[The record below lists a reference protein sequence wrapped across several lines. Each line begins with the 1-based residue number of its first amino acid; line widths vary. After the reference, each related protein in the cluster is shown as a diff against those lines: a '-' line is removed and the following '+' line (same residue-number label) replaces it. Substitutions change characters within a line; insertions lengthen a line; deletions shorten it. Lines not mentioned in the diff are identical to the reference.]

1 MHPLHLCLPKI
12 ETLDPETLEFGVF
25 GGIEIDLEYSL
36 YTISLWESKWKK
48 SYIESSNKLTE
59 EEEIGLYEAL
69 CITPGVSRAM
79 WGLMTLPLK
88 QDIFRYIADPMSAT
102 VINNRQKKPRQREII
117 TTEIIYYWMSSLNI
131 PYSCEHWHFNRLLKL
146 IEVGFIK
153 QAGPGKKMGKKDTI
167 NMYRELNEKRK
178 AMFNTKG

>member
-1 MHPLHLCLPKI
+1 MHPYHLCLPTREIFDSEKQ
-12 ETLDPETLEFGVF
+12 EFGVI

-48 SYIESSNKLTE
+48 PFISNSDKLTGE
-59 EEEIGLYEAL
+59 EEVGLYEAMCL
-69 CITPGVSRAM
+69 TKGVDRVM
-79 WGLMTLPLK
+79 WGLLTLPLK
-88 QDIFRYIADPMSAT
+88 KDIFQYMADPMSAT
-102 VINNRQKKPRQREII
+102 TVKSNNNRPGKREII

-153 QAGPGKKMGKKDTI
+153 QAPPKKMSK
-167 NMYRELNEKRK
+167 REAAMQYKSLNEQRK
-178 AMFNTKG
+178 AMWNTRG